1 MQSKAQ
7 YKSIIDRARRLNNQI
22 YLILDE
28 KISKNYLK
36 KKRGQISADDLEQKV
51 HEALQELRST
61 LSKESVIQNL
71 NDLEKEYDIHMEG
84 QELIFARL
92 DPENRKNLRRK
103 YFQVFHVLKKCLGGS
118 RMVLGAPRILF
129 KRLISGKSL
138 SVEK

>member
-1 MQSKAQ
+1 MVQSKAQ
-7 YKSIIDRARRLNNQI
+7 YRSIIDRARRLNNQI

-92 DPENRKNLRRK
+92 DPENRKDLRRK
-103 YFQVFHVLKKCLGGS
+103 YFESIKKLDKAFQS
-118 RMVLGAPRILF
+118 
-129 KRLISGKSL
+129 SDNY
-138 SVEK
+138 E